1 MTVSTGSLSASSIS
15 SDSRVE
21 VDLAADASSVLS
33 VRDLTTTFTSG
44 GQRIDAL
51 RGIDLDL
58 YAGRVSVL
66 LGESGSGKSVTA
78 RSILRLYGASAVLG
92 GSVMF
97 EGRDLIDLD
106 ESEMQPIRGSG
117 IALVPQDPTGS
128 LDPVRRVGAQIIEV
142 LKLHGMVE
150 SKKEGKARAEEL
162 LGLVGLPD
170 PQRAARSFPHE
181 MSGGMKQRVAIAL
194 AICCDPTLLIADEP
208 TTALDVTVQ
217 AQILD
222 LFIGLTAST
231 GSAMLMITHDV
242 GVAKD
247 LADHV
252 SVMYAGR
259 IVEQGPTEAVLVD
272 PVHPYTKA
280 LLRAVPK
287 PNLARGSLIPIIG
300 QPPVSGMTLPGCSF
314 APRCPAAQPS
324 CTEEIPELVSVGTEH
339 TVACPIATESGGS

>member
-1 MTVSTGSLSASSIS
+1 MTVEAQAELVIDAAGET
-15 SDSRVE
+15 SD
-21 VDLAADASSVLS
+21 AVLS
-33 VRDLTTTFTSG
+33 VRDLTTTFTAG
-44 GQRIDAL
+44 GQRIEAL

-58 YAGRVSVL
+58 YPGRVSVL

-78 RSILRLYGASAVLG
+78 RSILRLYGASAIIG
-92 GSVMF
+92 GSAVF
-97 EGRDLIDLD
+97 EGRDLVGLN
-106 ESEMQPIRGSG
+106 EKEMQPIRGSG

-128 LDPVRRVGAQIIEV
+128 LDPVRRVGAQIVEV
-142 LKLHGMVE
+142 LRLHGVVD
-150 SKKEGKARAEEL
+150 SKKEAQARAEEL

-170 PQRAARSFPHE
+170 PVRAARSFPHE
-181 MSGGMKQRVAIAL
+181 MSGGMKQRVAIAI
-194 AICCDPTLLIADEP
+194 AICCNPTLLIADEP

-222 LFIGLTAST
+222 LFVELTSSI

-242 GVAKD
+242 GVAED

-259 IVEQGPTEAVLVD
+259 IVEQGATSTVLDD

-280 LLRAVPK
+280 LLAAVPT
-287 PNLARGSLIPIIG
+287 PNVPRGNLIPIIG

-314 APRCPAAQPS
+314 APRCPVAQSS
-324 CTEEIPELVSVGTEH
+324 CTELVPELVSVELGH
-339 TVACPIATESGGS
+339 SVACPVATEFGAA